1 MPYLMILF
9 KNWMTMK
16 TQGLGVLGVLKLIQ
30 ENSVLRSLLVY
41 EANTFS
47 PKEFLSLT
55 RARAHVQASNAYK
68 HFVHYVQS
76 RKDPI
81 HIG

>member
-1 MPYLMILF
+1 M
-9 KNWMTMK
+9 
-16 TQGLGVLGVLKLIQ
+16 LGVLKLIQ
-30 ENSVLRSLLVY
+30 ENPVLWSLLVY

-55 RARAHVQASNAYK
+55 RACAHMQSSNAYK

-76 RKDPI
+76 REDPI